1 MTQECESRQRST
13 SGASNQQSS
22 PEADDRSDN
31 GFPNVER
38 IPGAE
43 LHPAVYR
50 SIAAA
55 FIAALLATWIGFGYT
70 ERSDLDLTIAALL
83 TTMFFAVPAVMVA
96 AVRARS
102 RWRRQRLDEFLSST
116 VDTATGPLLARD
128 AWLQILL
135 IPLCVAAAA
144 ALIGAVHMLVTHWS
158 APLA

>member
-102 RWRRQRLDEFLSST
+102 RWRRSLGQCICLSR
-116 VDTATGPLLARD
+116 TGLRPSRNDLRA
-128 AWLQILL
+128 QY
-135 IPLCVAAAA
+135 
-144 ALIGAVHMLVTHWS
+144 
-158 APLA
+158 